1 MTTNPPAVPLQ
12 PETNRPEFLRLPKP
26 GNLCPY
32 TGLSRSYLN
41 NLVLPCKENGFRP
54 PVRSVSLRRPG
65 QTKGVRLVV
74 FDSLMEF
81 LRGHLEGATGSNLN
95 QGESR

>member
-1 MTTNPPAVPLQ
+1 MTTNPPAVSLH
-12 PETNRPEFLRLPKP
+12 PEPTRPEFLRLPKP

-32 TGLSRSYLN
+32 SGLSRSYLN
-41 NLVLPCKENGFRP
+41 NLVLPCKENDFRP

-74 FDSLMEF
+74 FDSLMAF
-81 LRGHLEGATGSNLN
+81 LRGHLEEAAGSNLN
-95 QGESR
+95 QGEAR